1 MIMNFEAFYAS
12 VYDQI
17 MTDLKTKLSEN
28 YLYHDARHTLD
39 VIIETAAIAERE
51 GVEGEDLHAL
61 KTAALF
67 HDAGFLFQRKNHE
80 EASVAY
86 FKKWAEPLLN
96 SNQIETISGLIMAT
110 KMPQNPQGLL
120 QQIICDADL
129 DYLGRDDFETIAE
142 CLYLEMKACNEIDN
156 HHTWNEIQ
164 VKFLSAHQYHTAS
177 SRALRGPKVLDH
189 LNVVRRKA
197 ASL

>member
-1 MIMNFEAFYAS
+1 MMNFEAFYAI
-12 VYDQI
+12 VYDQV

-39 VIIETAAIAERE
+39 VIIEATAIAQRE
-51 GVEGEDLHAL
+51 GVSGEDVFAL
-61 KTAALF
+61 QTAALF
-67 HDAGFLFQRKNHE
+67 HDSGFLVQRKDHE
-80 EASVAY
+80 EASVVY
-86 FKKWAEPLLN
+86 FKKWAEGQLN
-96 SNQIETISGLIMAT
+96 EEQIELISGLILAT
-110 KMPQNPQGLL
+110 KMPQRPNGLL

-129 DYLGRDDFETIAE
+129 DYLGRYDFETIAE

-164 VKFLSAHQYHTAS
+164 VKFLSAHQYHTTS
-177 SRALRGPKVLDH
+177 SKTLRGPKVLDH

>member
-1 MIMNFEAFYAS
+1 MSFEEFYAT
-12 VYDQI
+12 VYEQV

-39 VIIETAAIAERE
+39 VIIESAAIAERE
-51 GVEGEDLHAL
+51 GVDGEDLHAL
-61 KTAALF
+61 QTAALF
-67 HDAGFLFQRKNHE
+67 HDSGFLVQRNNHE
-80 EASVAY
+80 AASVEY
-86 FKKWAEPLLN
+86 FKKWANSLLN
-96 SNQIETISGLIMAT
+96 SDQIKLISELIMAT
-110 KMPQNPQGLL
+110 KMPQNPKGLL

-129 DYLGRDDFETIAE
+129 DYLGRADFETIAE

-164 VKFLSAHQYHTAS
+164 VKFLSAHQYHTPS
-177 SRALRGPKVLDH
+177 SRALRGPKVNEH
-189 LNVVRRKA
+189 LSIVRRKA

>member
-1 MIMNFEAFYAS
+1 MNFEAFYTS
-12 VYDQI
+12 VYEQI

-39 VIIETAAIAERE
+39 VILESSAIAERE
-51 GVEGEDLHAL
+51 GVEGEDLYAL

-80 EASVAY
+80 EASVTY
-86 FKKWAEPLLN
+86 FKQWAEPHLN

-110 KMPQNPQGLL
+110 KMPQSPQGLL

-164 VKFLSAHQYHTAS
+164 VKFLSAHQYHTTS
-177 SRALRGPKVLDH
+177 SKALRGPKVLDH

>member
-12 VYDQI
+12 VYDQV

-39 VIIETAAIAERE
+39 VIIESSAIAERE

-67 HDAGFLFQRKNHE
+67 HDSGFLFQRKNHE
-80 EASVAY
+80 EAGVMY
-86 FKKWAEPLLN
+86 FKKWAEPHLN

-110 KMPQNPQGLL
+110 KMPQSPQGLL

-164 VKFLSAHQYHTAS
+164 VKFLSAHQYHTTS
-177 SRALRGPKVLDH
+177 SKALRGPKVLDH